1 MSWLRTILVVSFVA
15 ALSLL
20 FSGCE
25 DSDNFLEGSLSSQY
39 DLSFD
44 SVRAR
49 QFLQSRQLHVEY
61 LRGEG
66 TGEEKPIMATISP
79 TPDGPGTFTYDT
91 GQVNITNSLAPGNP
105 ALPAVT
111 QGEVVVTT
119 FTSESSGSEVVG
131 EIHGMFTNLGT
142 GDAFSL
148 EGAFSTTLEVMP

>member
-1 MSWLRTILVVSFVA
+1 MSWKRAFLIISSVA
-15 ALSLL
+15 ALSIL

-66 TGEEKPIMATISP
+66 SGEEKPIMATISP
-79 TPDGPGTFTYDT
+79 TPDGAGTFAHDT
-91 GQVNITNSLAPGNP
+91 GQVNITSSLAPGSP
-105 ALPAVT
+105 ELPDVT

-119 FTSESSGSEVVG
+119 FTPESSGSEVVG
-131 EIHGMFTNLGT
+131 EIHGMFTNRGT

>member
-1 MSWLRTILVVSFVA
+1 MNGMRVILFVA
-15 ALSLL
+15 GVAASSLL
-20 FSGCE
+20 VSGC
-25 DSDNFLEGSLSSQY
+25 DDADNFLEGSLSSQY

-44 SVRAR
+44 TVRAR

-66 TGEEKPIMATISP
+66 SGEEKPITATISP
-79 TPDGPGTFTYDT
+79 TPDGPGTFAYDT
-91 GQVNITNSLAPGNP
+91 NQVNFASSLAPGSP
-105 ALPAVT
+105 ALPTVT
-111 QGEVVVTT
+111 QGEVVVLT
-119 FTSESSGSEVVG
+119 FTPESSGSEVVG